1 MASTEKKNS
10 FLNNHRALDLTD
22 NRGFLCGK
30 ILADLGIDVIKI
42 EPPRGDPARKIGP
55 FYKNIAHP
63 EKSLNWFAFNSN
75 KRGITLDIGTL
86 DGQEIFKQ
94 LVQGSDFVI
103 ESYDRGYMDELGIGY
118 KELSKINQ
126 RIIVTSILPFGPVGP
141 YKDYK
146 APDIV
151 GMAMGGVMFG
161 TGEPERPPVRIS
173 FPQAYLQ
180 AASQAAVGTMIAHYY
195 RQRTGKGQHVMV
207 SMQASLAW
215 ALTNTISW
223 WELDRQIFQRQG
235 IYRAGIGAKV
245 KLRLVWPCKDGLVSF
260 MVIVGALRYM
270 EVLVQWMDS
279 EGMADEHLKA
289 IKWREFDMSK
299 VTQSEIDEIEKRVG
313 RFFSMYSRDEL
324 YKESSKRHIPL
335 APVSNF
341 ADVLQNDQ
349 LRSRDYWVELDH
361 PELNTSIT
369 YPGPF
374 VKFSETPIT
383 IERRAPL
390 IGEHNEEVYGKE
402 LGISTKELVVLK
414 EGGVI

>member
-215 ALTNTISW
+215 AL
-223 WELDRQIFQRQG
+223 
-235 IYRAGIGAKV
+235 
-245 KLRLVWPCKDGLVSF
+245 
-260 MVIVGALRYM
+260 
-270 EVLVQWMDS
+270 
-279 EGMADEHLKA
+279 
-289 IKWREFDMSK
+289 
-299 VTQSEIDEIEKRVG
+299 
-313 RFFSMYSRDEL
+313 
-324 YKESSKRHIPL
+324 
-335 APVSNF
+335 
-341 ADVLQNDQ
+341 
-349 LRSRDYWVELDH
+349 
-361 PELNTSIT
+361 
-369 YPGPF
+369 
-374 VKFSETPIT
+374 
-383 IERRAPL
+383 
-390 IGEHNEEVYGKE
+390 
-402 LGISTKELVVLK
+402 
-414 EGGVI
+414 

>member
-1 MASTEKKNS
+1 MATTEKEYLS
-10 FLNNHRALDLTD
+10 LNDYRVLDLTD
-22 NRGFLCGK
+22 DKGFLCGK
-30 ILADLGIDVIKI
+30 ILADLGMDVIKV
-42 EPPRGDPARKIGP
+42 EPPRGDPARKICP
-55 FYKNIAHP
+55 FYKNSPHP
-63 EKSLNWFAFNSN
+63 EKSLNWFAFNTN

-86 DGQEIFKQ
+86 DGREIFKR

-103 ESYDRGYMDELGIGY
+103 ESFDRGYLDRLGLGY
-118 KELSKINQ
+118 EELSKINH
-126 RIIVTSILPFGPVGP
+126 RIIVTSILPFGPDGP

-146 APDIV
+146 ASDIV

-195 RQRTGKGQHVMV
+195 RECTSKGQHVTV

-215 ALTNTISW
+215 ALTNTIPW
-223 WELDRQIFQRQG
+223 WELNRQIFQRQG
-235 IYRAGIGAKV
+235 IYRAGVGAKV
-245 KLRLVWPCKDGLVSF
+245 KIRLVWPCKDGLVSF
-260 MVIVGALRYM
+260 MVIGGAFRYM
-270 EVLVQWMDS
+270 EPLVQWMDS
-279 EGMADEHLKA
+279 EGMADEYVKA
-289 IKWREFDMSK
+289 TEWSYFDMSK
-299 VTQSEIDEIEKRVG
+299 VTQSEIDEIEKCIG
-313 RFFSMYSRDEL
+313 KFFLAYTKDEL

-335 APVSNF
+335 APVSGF
-341 ADVLQNDQ
+341 VDVLQNDQ

-361 PELNTSIT
+361 PELKSKIT

-374 VKFSETPIT
+374 AKFSETPMT

-390 IGEHNEEVYGKE
+390 IGEHNEEVYVKE
-402 LGISTKELVVLK
+402 LGISTKKLVLLK